1 MRNLKER
8 ISISDAQLKD
18 ELVKLFESGNTDKG
32 NCWEYLR
39 TKFKIQR
46 QRFYKTFNQ
55 VLIGWQELREKART
69 KQVQANATDAL
80 KSAVM
85 SKQERL
91 ETLTKIAKGEL
102 KVKRPFVI
110 GGKIMEYPSEP
121 DAMER
126 KAAIAEMNK
135 MEGDYAPSKVAQ
147 TDSKGND
154 VEQRLTKEQIDALI
168 EKL

>member
-1 MRNLKER
+1 MKASKQVIVDAIIKE
-8 ISISDAQLKD
+8 IEQGK
-18 ELVKLFESGNTDKG
+18 T
-32 NCWEYLR
+32 Y
-39 TKFKIQR
+39 TKVMAVNGRKWQMPER
-46 QRFYKTFNQ
+46 TFNRYWKTANIQ
-55 VLIGWQELREKART
+55 HTT
-69 KQVQANATDAL
+69 KQEAIKKELEEIDKQMAIESRKKAI
-80 KSAVM
+80 M

-154 VEQRLTKEQIDALI
+154 VEQRLTKEQINALI